1 MNTYKNTHTNT
12 YTNTYLFTQIE
23 IKFFRYHIKM
33 TYTLYII
40 LKKNQKESQER
51 F

>member
-1 MNTYKNTHTNT
+1 MNTYTNT

-23 IKFFRYHIKM
+23 IQFFRYYIKM
-33 TYTLYII
+33 TYILYII
-40 LKKNQKESQER
+40 LKKNQMESQER